1 MKLKRILSLALSGV
15 LAVSMLTACGGGSI
29 DSIFRP
35 GDKSA
40 AFADALNDAQTML
53 EYDSNDGKLKT
64 AIADVV
70 RSVSK
75 DDVKNGIDQSDISA
89 AVRVKTGYEDLWLDD
104 AWKAVT
110 ESTHSVKV
118 FIYDA
123 STFTMSEVANDVA
136 EKLSVMGLDKDA
148 AKENATHTNS
158 YEGDVAAR
166 AVTISAANSGE
177 KDTEAWVVAVAIE
190 QTATK
195 TSST

>member
-15 LAVSMLTACGGGSI
+15 LAVSMLTACGGGGI

-35 GDKSA
+35 GDKSSD
-40 AFADALNDAQTML
+40 FAEALNDAQTVL

-136 EKLSVMGLDKDA
+136 KKLSVMGLDKDA
-148 AKENATHTNS
+148 AKGNATHTNS

-195 TSST
+195 KSST

>member
-15 LAVSMLTACGGGSI
+15 LAVSMLTACGGGGI

-40 AFADALNDAQTML
+40 AFADALNDAQTVL

-89 AVRVKTGYEDLWLDD
+89 AVRVKTGYEDLWLGG
-104 AWKAVT
+104 AWNAVT

-123 STFTMSEVANDVA
+123 STNTMSEVAQQVA
-136 EKLSVMGLDKDA
+136 EELSVMELDKEA
-148 AKENATHTNS
+148 AKKNATHTNS

-166 AVTISAANSGE
+166 AVTIPAANSGE

-195 TSST
+195 KSST

>member
-15 LAVSMLTACGGGSI
+15 LAVSMLTACGGGGI

-35 GDKSA
+35 GDKSSD
-40 AFADALNDAQTML
+40 FKDALNDAQEML
-53 EYDSNDGKLKT
+53 EYGSNDGTLKT
-64 AIADVV
+64 ALADVV

-75 DDVKNGIDQSDISA
+75 EDVKNGVDQTDISA
-89 AVRVKTGYEDLWLDD
+89 AVRVRTGYEDLWLGG
-104 AWKAVT
+104 AWNAVT

-123 STFTMSEVANDVA
+123 STYTMSEVATAVA
-136 EKLSVMGLDKDA
+136 KELKVMQLDQDA

-195 TSST
+195 SST